1 MPQKTKQEA
10 QELKDAL
17 RAKLDSEL
25 DLQARIM
32 SFSKIKVSAID
43 PEIRTKIEHSVKN
56 IRRNLEL
63 LKSISQ

>member
-17 RAKLDSEL
+17 RSKLDSEL

-43 PEIRTKIEHSVKN
+43 PEIRTKIENLAKN
-56 IRRNLEL
+56 IRQNLEL
-63 LKSISQ
+63 LKSIS

>member
-1 MPQKTKQEA
+1 MPQKTRQEA

-32 SFSKIKVSAID
+32 SFSKIKVCAID